1 MRLKIKKTESKAVL
15 KKLFISLTVLLIGI
29 LSCMSVID
37 GLFQKTFVREL
48 DAAGSHYFNETV
60 NRSIYTF
67 AIVRGINGII
77 SVIQGTTV
85 SVSPAGVGVQLAMGE
100 VLDPVNDLV
109 ERFSWVMLVSATSL
123 GIQKVLMEM
132 GAWFGFKVLLSF
144 SMLVILLGIWTS
156 EFLKTDLIALGCK
169 LTLVSVIIRFCI
181 PSVAIISEELYE
193 LFLEKKYAESV
204 RSLEKVEDEIK
215 ETHLIRNDDR
225 KKQGEPSGY
234 LDTLKQMYENTK
246 DVVAIREK
254 ILLLKEKLSDYV
266 RHTTNL
272 IIVFMLQTVII
283 PIVTLWGMSRLV
295 SYLWGNDIMGFW
307 RKNEVSY

>member
-1 MRLKIKKTESKAVL
+1 MKMRLKIKETGIKAVH
-15 KKLFISLTVLLIGI
+15 KKLFLSLIVVLIGI

-48 DAAGSHYFNETV
+48 DAAGSQYFNETM

-67 AIVRGINGII
+67 AIVRGINGVI

-144 SMLVILLGIWTS
+144 SMFVILLGIWTS
-156 EFLKTDLIALGCK
+156 EFSKTDLIASGCK
-169 LTLVSVIIRFCI
+169 LIIISVIIRFCI
-181 PSVAIISEELYE
+181 PSVAIVSE
-193 LFLEKKYAESV
+193 
-204 RSLEKVEDEIK
+204 
-215 ETHLIRNDDR
+215 
-225 KKQGEPSGY
+225 
-234 LDTLKQMYENTK
+234 
-246 DVVAIREK
+246 
-254 ILLLKEKLSDYV
+254 
-266 RHTTNL
+266 
-272 IIVFMLQTVII
+272 
-283 PIVTLWGMSRLV
+283 
-295 SYLWGNDIMGFW
+295 
-307 RKNEVSY
+307 KNI